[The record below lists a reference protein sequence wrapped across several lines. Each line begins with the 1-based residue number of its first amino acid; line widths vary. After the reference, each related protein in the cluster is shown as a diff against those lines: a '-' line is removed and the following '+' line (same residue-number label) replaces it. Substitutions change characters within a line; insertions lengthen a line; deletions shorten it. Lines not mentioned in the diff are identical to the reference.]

1 MVLARKDGSAEKHL
15 ASTATQLVAYLVA
28 RQGQPMAQGTRA
40 ISSDLRSY
48 LQDHLPSY
56 MIPSIYV
63 FLDTW
68 PLTLHG
74 KVDRR
79 ALPVPNGEPSD
90 EKDEQEGGETQ
101 IGELVKELWCKVLGR
116 TQVGNHDNFFALG
129 GHSLLVIQLIALVR
143 AILGVEIAVR
153 AVFEA
158 PTVAGFAQRVEQAL
172 LIDAGIQVPPLVI
185 TERPEIIPLSFAQQR
200 LWFLDQLEQDLTAYL
215 GKSAL
220 RVEGRLDVCNLDLS
234 LQELIHRHESL
245 RTTFPVSPLLSQ
257 PVQMIHPVSERGQA
271 PTLRVIDLQRLLP
284 EQREEEEQRLIR
296 QEGQRPC
303 DLATGP
309 LLRTYLLRQEI
320 QTHVLLLTLH
330 HIIIDAWSNE
340 VLLRELGILYS
351 AFVSGQPSPL
361 APLPVQYA
369 DYALWQRQ
377 WFSVQDSYLQ
387 SQLIYWRKQLQDL
400 SHLALPTDYPRPA
413 VQTYRG
419 AIQEHWLPEVLST
432 QLLALSQQE
441 NVTLFMTGL
450 AAFQVL
456 LARYT
461 GQSDIC
467 VACPVANRR
476 QAEVEGV
483 VGFFVNALV
492 LRTNLGGDP
501 TFGEILRRVREVCL
515 AAYAHQD
522 IPFEKVVEE
531 LEPERDLSRSPLFQ
545 VMFVLQKT
553 PVGVGQTTLS
563 LEAGQAS
570 VKINELTLERTT
582 SKFDLTLFVIE
593 TGQGLCCQLE
603 YRTDLFEA
611 KTITR
616 PLATV
621 T

>member
-1 MVLARKDGSAEKHL
+1 M
-15 ASTATQLVAYLVA
+15 
-28 RQGQPMAQGTRA
+28 
-40 ISSDLRSY
+40 
-48 LQDHLPSY
+48 
-56 MIPSIYV
+56 
-63 FLDTW
+63 
-68 PLTLHG
+68 
-74 KVDRR
+74 
-79 ALPVPNGEPSD
+79 
-90 EKDEQEGGETQ
+90 
-101 IGELVKELWCKVLGR
+101 
-116 TQVGNHDNFFALG
+116 
-129 GHSLLVIQLIALVR
+129 
-143 AILGVEIAVR
+143 
-153 AVFEA
+153 
-158 PTVAGFAQRVEQAL
+158 
-172 LIDAGIQVPPLVI
+172 
-185 TERPEIIPLSFAQQR
+185 
-200 LWFLDQLEQDLTAYL
+200 
-215 GKSAL
+215 
-220 RVEGRLDVCNLDLS
+220 
-234 LQELIHRHESL
+234 
-245 RTTFPVSPLLSQ
+245 
-257 PVQMIHPVSERGQA
+257 
-271 PTLRVIDLQRLLP
+271 
-284 EQREEEEQRLIR
+284 
-296 QEGQRPC
+296 
-303 DLATGP
+303 
-309 LLRTYLLRQEI
+309 
-320 QTHVLLLTLH
+320 
-330 HIIIDAWSNE
+330 
-340 VLLRELGILYS
+340 
-351 AFVSGQPSPL
+351 
-361 APLPVQYA
+361 
-369 DYALWQRQ
+369 
-377 WFSVQDSYLQ
+377 QDSLLQ

-419 AIQEHWLPEVLST
+419 AIQGHWLPEVLST

-603 YRTDLFEA
+603 YRTVLFEA

-616 PLATV
+616 LLANFQTMLEGIVQDPQAHMSDLPLLTQAEREQLLMEWNATKTDYLQDRCVHQLFERQVERTPDTVAVVFEEQQLTYSQLNSQANQLASRLRQVGIGLEQLVGICLERSLELVVALLAVLKAGGAYVPLDPSNPPERFTWILEDAQVPIVITQTSLMPRFLAFRPVCICLDANCTDDAYGNYPSGECETKLVKGLTPENLAYVIYTSGSTGRPKGVMV
-621 T
+621 THANVSRLFLSTANDFCFQPNDVWTLFHSTAFDFL